1 MTMTNA
7 NTNRYE
13 DNNIG
18 GWKQVGSGKA
28 TGTDSAN
35 KTLNDIHGLPIS
47 LDEGIHVNRGVSRI
61 KKNSSVLM

>member
-7 NTNRYE
+7 NTNRDE
-13 DNNIG
+13 DNNSG

-35 KTLNDIHGLPIS
+35 KTF
-47 LDEGIHVNRGVSRI
+47 NRNEKDDAMTSF
-61 KKNSSVLM
+61 